1 MGENPNTNKMTKS
14 KQQTQLVS
22 NYLTEKQI
30 NSIKVECS
38 YTKNKVSFNL
48 LSRKRGVE
56 YFETNSNYDD
66 IFFTISTNKN
76 ECTIKVGNFI
86 TFYSETKFEL
96 LGEEFGDIEV
106 NLIKLLLKHFTQSI
120 GNSVYIK

>member
-1 MGENPNTNKMTKS
+1 MTKS

-22 NYLTEKQI
+22 NFLTEKQL

-66 IFFTISTNKN
+66 VFFTLHTTDNNRGLNKL
-76 ECTIKVGNFI
+76 TIEVGNFI
-86 TFYSETKFEL
+86 TFYSKTTIDL
-96 LGEEFGDIEV
+96 IDGEVSDIEV

>member
-1 MGENPNTNKMTKS
+1 MTQS
-14 KQQTQLVS
+14 KTQDKLVS
-22 NYLTEKQI
+22 NFLTEKQL
-30 NSIKVECS
+30 NSIKMECS

-56 YFETNSNYDD
+56 YFETNSGYDD
-66 IFFTISTNKN
+66 VFFTISSN
-76 ECTIKVGNFI
+76 ENDCTIKVGNFI
-86 TFYSETKFEL
+86 TFYSETKFHL
-96 LGEEFGDIEV
+96 LNGEFSDIEL